1 MCGVMGQWGKKTIN
15 KNEFVEQAK
24 TMTHRGPDHFGSW
37 FDDDNNVALGH
48 LRLSI
53 LDLSATG
60 NQPME
65 SFSSRYVLSYN
76 GEIYNFLS
84 IKAQILK
91 VNPLIAFNG
100 SSDTEVLLAAIELFG
115 FQEALKKC
123 IGMFAIALWD
133 KRDHLLYL
141 ARDRAGEKPLYY
153 HLDSQFVTFSS
164 EMKAIE
170 AQDISFNISYKSINL
185 FLAQGNIPAPH
196 TIYKNVFKVNPGE
209 ILIFSSPTNFKS
221 EFYWDLDAIK
231 INNNLTQ
238 SEVNQNFE
246 SLFLDSVQSQMMADV
261 PLGAFLSGGIDSS
274 AVVSAMVEV
283 SQKQVKTYSI
293 GFNEQNYNEAATAK
307 KISKHLGT
315 DHHEFFLNEDDALKV
330 IPNLQNIYCEPFAD
344 SSQIPTFL
352 LCQETKKDVT
362 VCLSGDGGDEI
373 FGGYRRY
380 IDMQR
385 FKSLIDSTP
394 YFLRVKIS
402 KFLQVYQGLNN
413 KNYFDPL
420 LKRLLNLSHPSE
432 QLYKISNVLA
442 QRDLRGIF
450 YSLAL
455 QWHDGL
461 NILQDEH
468 YIDPAAELDN
478 IFHSRFNDV
487 DDVRRLDVKNYLPND
502 ILVKVDR
509 AGMANSLE
517 TRIPF
522 LDINLVE
529 FGLSIPLDFLIHGSQ
544 GKIPVREFLKKRIPT
559 GIMNSPK
566 TGFGVPIEHWL
577 KGKLR
582 PWAED
587 MLDESQGLERL
598 GLDRETVLLSW
609 HNFQFKGR
617 PLHHGFWNI
626 LMLLSWRKAHPSAC

>member
-1 MCGVMGQWGKKTIN
+1 MGQWSEKAIC
-15 KNEFVEQAK
+15 KNEFIQQAK
-24 TMTHRGPDHFGSW
+24 RMTHRGPDHFGSW
-37 FDDDNNVALGH
+37 FNNNNNIALAH

-53 LDLSATG
+53 LDLSAFG

-84 IKAQILK
+84 LKKQIIKAD
-91 VNPLIAFNG
+91 PSIAFNG
-100 SSDTEVLLAAIELFG
+100 SSDTEVLLTAIELFG
-115 FQEALKKC
+115 FKEALKKC
-123 IGMFAIALWD
+123 VGMFAIALWD

-153 HLDSQFVTFSS
+153 HLGSDFVTFSS
-164 EMKAIE
+164 EIKAIT
-170 AQDISFNISYKSINL
+170 AQDLCYKSINL
-185 FLAQGNIPAPH
+185 FLAQGNIPAPQ
-196 TIYKNVFKVNPGE
+196 TIYKNVFKVHPGE

-221 EFYWDLDAIK
+221 EFYWDLDGIK
-231 INNNLTQ
+231 VDNSLSQ
-238 SEVNQNFE
+238 SQVNKNFE
-246 SLFLDSVQSQMMADV
+246 SLFLDSVRSQMMADV

-274 AVVSAMVEV
+274 AVVSAMAEV
-283 SQKQVKTYSI
+283 SDKQVKTYSI
-293 GFNEQNYNEAATAK
+293 GFNEQNYDESVSAK
-307 KISKHLGT
+307 KISSHLGT
-315 DHHEFFLNEDDALKV
+315 DHHEFILNEDDALNV
-330 IPNLQNIYCEPFAD
+330 IPKLQNIYCEPFAD

-380 IDMQR
+380 IDLQR
-385 FKSLIDSTP
+385 FKRLIDSTP

-402 KFLQVYQGLNN
+402 KFLKIYQGIKN
-413 KNYFDPL
+413 KQFFDPL
-420 LKRLLNLSHPSE
+420 LKQLLSLSHPSE

-461 NILQDEH
+461 NILQDEF
-468 YIDPAAELDN
+468 YSDPSTELDT
-478 IFHSRFNDV
+478 IFGSSFDGV
-487 DDVRRLDVKNYLPND
+487 DDLRRLDVKNYLPND
-502 ILVKVDR
+502 ILVKLDR

-522 LDINLVE
+522 LDKNLIE
-529 FGLSIPLDFLIHGSQ
+529 FGLSIPLNLLIHGSQ
-544 GKIPVREFLKKRIPT
+544 GKIPIREFLKKRIPAD
-559 GIMNSPK
+559 IMNSPK

-577 KGKLR
+577 RGRLR

-587 MLDESQGLERL
+587 LLGESQVLEQI
-598 GLDRETVLLSW
+598 GLDRDAVLLSW
-609 HNFQFKGR
+609 HNFQNQGL

-626 LMLLSWRKAHPSAC
+626 LMLLSWCRVHASGC

>member
-1 MCGVMGQWGKKTIN
+1 MGQWSEKAIC
-15 KNEFVEQAK
+15 KNEFVQQAK
-24 TMTHRGPDHFGSW
+24 RMTHRGPDNFGSW
-37 FDDDNNVALGH
+37 FDYNNNLALAH

-53 LDLSATG
+53 LDLSDFG

-84 IKAQILK
+84 LKKQIIRAD
-91 VNPLIAFNG
+91 PSIAFNG
-100 SSDTEVLLAAIELFG
+100 SSDTEVLLTAIELFG
-115 FQEALKKC
+115 FKEALKKC
-123 IGMFAIALWD
+123 VGMFALAIWD

-153 HLDSQFVTFSS
+153 FLDSQSVTFSS
-164 EMKAIE
+164 EIKAIA
-170 AQDISFNISYKSINL
+170 AQDLSYKSINL
-185 FLAQGNIPAPH
+185 FLAQGNIPAPQ

-231 INNNLTQ
+231 IDNNLSQ

-283 SQKQVKTYSI
+283 SDKQVKTYSI
-293 GFNEQNYNEAATAK
+293 GFNEKNYDESLSAK
-307 KISKHLGT
+307 KISSHLGT
-315 DHHEFFLNEDDALKV
+315 DHHQFILNEDDALNV
-330 IPNLQNIYCEPFAD
+330 IPKLQTIYCEPFAD

-380 IDMQR
+380 IDLQR
-385 FKSLIDSTP
+385 FKTLIDSTP

-402 KFLQVYQGLNN
+402 KFLKIYQGIKN
-413 KNYFDPL
+413 KQFFDPL
-420 LKRLLNLSHPSE
+420 LKKLLSLSHPSE
-432 QLYKISNVLA
+432 QLYKISNALA

-461 NILQDEH
+461 NILQDK
-468 YIDPAAELDN
+468 YFFDPSAELDS
-478 IFHSRFNDV
+478 IFNSSFDSVN
-487 DDVRRLDVKNYLPND
+487 DVRRLDVKNYLAND

-522 LDINLVE
+522 LDKNLIE
-529 FGLSIPLDFLIHGSQ
+529 FGLSIPMNLLIHGSQ
-544 GKIPVREFLKKRIPT
+544 GKIPVREFLSKRIPAE
-559 GIMNSPK
+559 IINSPK

-577 KGKLR
+577 KGRLR

-587 MLDESQGLERL
+587 LLVESQGLERI
-598 GLDRETVLLSW
+598 GLDRDAVLLSW
-609 HNFQFKGR
+609 HNFQNQGC

-626 LMLLSWRKAHPSAC
+626 LMLLAWCKEHTSGC